1 MKKILF
7 KKILLD
13 CNIFFLIA
21 LISTSII
28 IWVFQAVNFLDI
40 IIDDGRSYAV
50 YINYTL
56 LSFPKIIS
64 KIFPFA
70 LFFSFSYVLSKYELN
85 NELMIFWNYGI
96 SKINVINF
104 FLIFSILLM
113 TLQLVLTSFLVPK
126 FQNLSR
132 NLIKNSDTDYFEN
145 FLKPKRFIDTISGL
159 TFFIEEKSKNG
170 LLKNIYIKKETGRDK
185 FQTTFA
191 KSGIFKTKNS
201 QRVLVLYDGQTLSGS
216 KDDLKVIN
224 FSVSDFSLNQTETG
238 IIKINKLQ
246 ENSSIEL
253 IKCIKRLKGASNKN
267 EKYKQ
272 YDFHNC
278 TIANFEN
285 IFKELYKRIIIPLY
299 IPLFI
304 FIALLVTVRSK
315 EKVNYSR
322 YRTLIFIS
330 GLLLMIFSE
339 STLKV
344 AGNNLIIN
352 IFLIILPLL
361 ILIIFYSIMFYF
373 LKLKLSK
380 LKI

>member
-253 IKCIKRLKGASNKN
+253 IKCIKRLKGASNKK

-361 ILIIFYSIMFYF
+361 FLIIFYSIMFYF

>member
-113 TLQLVLTSFLVPK
+113 TLQLVLTSILVPK

-159 TFFIEEKSKNG
+159 TFFIEKKDNNG
-170 LLKNIYIKKETGRDK
+170 FLKNIYIKKETGPNK

-201 QRVLVLYDGQTLSGS
+201 ERVLVLYDGQTLSGS

-224 FSVSDFSLNQTETG
+224 FSVSDFSLNQAETG

-246 ENSSIEL
+246 ENSTINL
-253 IKCIKRLKGASNKN
+253 IKCYKKLRVIPNKKN
-267 EKYKQ
+267 KYKQ

-285 IFKELYKRIIIPLY
+285 IYKELYKRIIIPLY

-304 FIALLVTVRSK
+304 LIALLVTIRSK
-315 EKVNYSR
+315 EKTNYSR

-339 STLKV
+339 STLKLV
-344 AGNNLIIN
+344 GNNFILN
-352 IFLIILPLL
+352 LFLISLPLL
-361 ILIIFYSIMFYF
+361 IIIIFYSTMFYF
-373 LKLKLSK
+373 LKLKFSK

>member
-40 IIDDGRSYAV
+40 IIEDGRSYLV

-96 SKINVINF
+96 SKFNVVNF
-104 FLIFSILLM
+104 FLIFSIFLM
-113 TLQLVLTSFLVPK
+113 TLQLILTSILVPK
-126 FQNLSR
+126 FQNISR

-159 TFFIEEKSKNG
+159 TFYIEKKDKNG

-201 QRVLVLYDGQTLSGS
+201 ERVLVLYNGQTLSGS
-216 KDDLKVIN
+216 KNDLKVIN
-224 FSVSDFSLNQTETG
+224 FSVSDFSLNQAETG
-238 IIKINKLQ
+238 VIKLNKLQ
-246 ENSSIEL
+246 ENSTINL
-253 IKCIKRLKGASNKN
+253 AKCFKRLKNILNKKD
-267 EKYKQ
+267 KYKQ

-278 TIANFEN
+278 TIANFKN

-299 IPLFI
+299 IPIFI
-304 FIALLVTVRSK
+304 LIALLVILRSK
-315 EKVNYSR
+315 ETTNYSR

-339 STLKV
+339 STLKI
-344 AGNNLIIN
+344 AGDNFLLNL
-352 IFLIILPLL
+352 FLMILPLL
-361 ILIIFYSIMFYF
+361 ILMIFYSTMFYF
-373 LKLKLSK
+373 LKLKFLK

>member
-7 KKILLD
+7 RKILLD
-13 CNIFFLIA
+13 CCVFFLIA

-40 IIDDGRSYAV
+40 IIDDGRSYMV
-50 YINYTL
+50 YLKYTL

-96 SKINVINF
+96 SKINVVNF
-104 FLIFSILLM
+104 FLIFSIFLM
-113 TLQLVLTSFLVPK
+113 TLQLILTSFLVPK

-159 TFFIEEKSKNG
+159 TFFIEKKDKNG
-170 LLKNIYIKKETGRDK
+170 LLKNIYIKKETGDNK

-201 QRVLVLYDGQTLSGS
+201 ERVLVLYDGQTLSGS
-216 KDDLKVIN
+216 KNDLKVIN
-224 FSVSDFSLNQTETG
+224 FSVSDFSLNQAETG
-238 IIKINKLQ
+238 IIKVNKLQ
-246 ENSSIEL
+246 ENSTNNL
-253 IKCIKRLKGASNKN
+253 ITCFKKLKDT
-267 EKYKQ
+267 KYDKDINRK
-272 YDFHNC
+272 YGFHNC
-278 TIANFEN
+278 TLANYEN
-285 IFKELYKRIIIPLY
+285 IFKELYKRILIPLY
-299 IPLFI
+299 IPIFI
-304 FIALLVTVRSK
+304 LIALLVILKSK
-315 EKVNYSR
+315 EKTNYSK
-322 YRTLIFIS
+322 YRTLIFLS

-339 STLKV
+339 STLKIV
-344 AGNNLIIN
+344 GNNLILN
-352 IFLIILPLL
+352 LFLILLPFFILV
-361 ILIIFYSIMFYF
+361 IFYSITFYNLKLKF
-373 LKLKLSK
+373 LKL
-380 LKI
+380 